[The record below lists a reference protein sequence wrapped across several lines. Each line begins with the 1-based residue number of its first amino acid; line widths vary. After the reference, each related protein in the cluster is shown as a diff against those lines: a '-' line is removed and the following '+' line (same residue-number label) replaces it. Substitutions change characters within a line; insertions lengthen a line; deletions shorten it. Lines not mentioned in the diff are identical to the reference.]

1 MKNVV
6 IIGLALMLLSL
17 YACND
22 DDTSWDGV
30 DDNIQEVALQR
41 SCSSTEHQHSLMQ
54 DEAYSRL
61 HLKRVSN
68 TEQMMSNRS
77 VINCT
82 NPIVLPVAVH
92 YQGVSSPDEACLRAL
107 AQSQID
113 ILNADYRAQNSDVSQ
128 FSNYASN
135 YAGVTPGDAC
145 IRFCLADKGHPSSS
159 TLVEGEPAVTINATT
174 GDFSAAWSGYINIF
188 VQSNTGVL
196 GYSPLGGAGN
206 GDGVVIDATAFGS
219 GSGCGSISPQAP
231 FNLGR
236 TLTHELGHY
245 LLLDHLW
252 GNGGCGSTDNVSD
265 TPTQTGPNY
274 DCPSATASSCGSVD
288 LHMSYMD
295 YSNDACMYMFS
306 DGQAARMNNYVTANF
321 QTMISN
327 IGTVCSGSNTGT
339 TNDADGDGILD
350 DVDNCP
356 NVANPNQ
363 SDIDG
368 DGIGDACDETN
379 NTDTDGDGIIDAN
392 DNCPTVANPAQTDTD
407 GDGVGDA
414 CETTTGGGCYNLTL
428 QFDFDDFPE
437 ETKWKLRDLTTG
449 NIIERGGPYDYTLAG
464 TSLDE
469 TLCLEDGCY
478 RLIVIDT
485 YGDGMC
491 CNYGDG
497 GFSVLDETGDEFY
510 YSDGR
515 FGRRDRVDFCIDTN
529 QSRVGKVSSEKDEAV
544 ANLQPKA
551 PRTQQVR

>member
-1 MKNVV
+1 
-6 IIGLALMLLSL
+6 
-17 YACND
+17 
-22 DDTSWDGV
+22 
-30 DDNIQEVALQR
+30 
-41 SCSSTEHQHSLMQ
+41 
-54 DEAYSRL
+54 
-61 HLKRVSN
+61 
-68 TEQMMSNRS
+68 
-77 VINCT
+77 
-82 NPIVLPVAVH
+82 
-92 YQGVSSPDEACLRAL
+92 
-107 AQSQID
+107 
-113 ILNADYRAQNSDVSQ
+113 
-128 FSNYASN
+128 
-135 YAGVTPGDAC
+135 
-145 IRFCLADKGHPSSS
+145 
-159 TLVEGEPAVTINATT
+159 
-174 GDFSAAWSGYINIF
+174 
-188 VQSNTGVL
+188 
-196 GYSPLGGAGN
+196 
-206 GDGVVIDATAFGS
+206 
-219 GSGCGSISPQAP
+219 
-231 FNLGR
+231 
-236 TLTHELGHY
+236 
-245 LLLDHLW
+245 
-252 GNGGCGSTDNVSD
+252 
-265 TPTQTGPNY
+265 
-274 DCPSATASSCGSVD
+274 
-288 LHMSYMD
+288 MSYMD